1 VNDISRR
8 LDPLRQMES
17 ELLLPARTLELGP
30 EGREDWVVLD
40 ALMRQALLIA
50 ELDNGLSV
58 GRSLECLVKA
68 VELRYAENC
77 LVGILLVMI
86 ILRLAGLWIVD
97 FFNAVFARHN
107 QICVLCHRG
116 LEDAGFPRG
125 LIAKVLSSEPFR
137 PSGVVVCYEW

>member
-50 ELDNGLSV
+50 ELDNGLPVRRWLETSV
-58 GRSLECLVKA
+58 KP
-68 VELRYAENC
+68 VELQYAEN
-77 LVGILLVMI
+77 
-86 ILRLAGLWIVD
+86 GLG
-97 FFNAVFARHN
+97 AVLF
-107 QICVLCHRG
+107 
-116 LEDAGFPRG
+116 
-125 LIAKVLSSEPFR
+125 
-137 PSGVVVCYEW
+137 Y